1 MAEHS
6 RESGGYLFENL
17 KRACPKIDRFG
28 VMLLTSKNPLNFP
41 TAGAL
46 PKQAAPLLHTNL
58 LISPS
63 LLSPGVVG
71 KYYNR
76 VGRGHGIAECGGAL
90 SCAYFQAAGKDKEEM
105 SGDVDMKLTPK
116 QEAFVD
122 YYIETGNATEAARR
136 AGYSRGIANRIGT
149 ENLSKPVI
157 QQAIKARQA
166 EIKSERTADI
176 TETMEFLTAVMR
188 GEVMEQV
195 VVVEGVGDGCS
206 KARLVEKT
214 PSVADRTKAAD
225 HILKRYGRPPKLE
238 EEELHLKIDKLR
250 SEVKTLAMTQDDK
263 EGLSNDVI
271 IMLPEKEDAERSQEE

>member
-1 MAEHS
+1 
-6 RESGGYLFENL
+6 
-17 KRACPKIDRFG
+17 
-28 VMLLTSKNPLNFP
+28 
-41 TAGAL
+41 
-46 PKQAAPLLHTNL
+46 
-58 LISPS
+58 
-63 LLSPGVVG
+63 
-71 KYYNR
+71 
-76 VGRGHGIAECGGAL
+76 
-90 SCAYFQAAGKDKEEM
+90 M

-195 VVVEGVGDGCS
+195 VVVEGTGDGCS
-206 KARLVEKT
+206 EARLVEKP

-238 EEELHLKIDKLR
+238 EMEIEKRIEKLTVEAEVLRTTKNSASPDQEEAVTFEYCR
-250 SEVKTLAMTQDDK
+250 
-263 EGLSNDVI
+263 
-271 IMLPEKEDAERSQEE
+271 EDADED